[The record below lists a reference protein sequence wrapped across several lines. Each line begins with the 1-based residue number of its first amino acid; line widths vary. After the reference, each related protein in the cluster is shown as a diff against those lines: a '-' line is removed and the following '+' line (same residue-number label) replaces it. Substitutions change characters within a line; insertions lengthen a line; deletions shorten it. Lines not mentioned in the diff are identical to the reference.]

1 MDVLKLDKK
10 QSELIELFSQNDIQ
24 NRVKELGEQINTEFP
39 QDETLY
45 VIGVLKGSAVFAID
59 LIRHLTMPVQ
69 LEFVRLASYGNEQTS
84 SGKVKSVDLTLPNL
98 NGKNVLIVEDII
110 DTGNTAKFFLDYL
123 QHQHQAKETKFV
135 ALLDKKCK
143 RQTNVQPDYAGFEV
157 DDKFVVG
164 YGLDYLG
171 YYRNLPYVGYFPA

>member
-1 MDVLKLDKK
+1 MDVLELDRK
-10 QSELIELFSQNDIQ
+10 QSDLLELFSAEELATK
-24 NRVKELGEQINTEFP
+24 VKELAEQINKDYP

-45 VIGVLKGSAVFAID
+45 VVPVLKGSAPFAMD

-84 SGKVKSVDLTLPNL
+84 GKMKAVDLTLPNL
-98 NGKNVLIVEDII
+98 NGKNVLVVEDII
-110 DTGNTAKFFLDYL
+110 DTGNTAKFFLAYL
-123 QHQHQAKETKFV
+123 EYHHKAKKTAFM

-143 RQTNVQPDYAGFEV
+143 REAPVEADYSGFEV

-164 YGLDYLG
+164 YGLDYMG
-171 YYRNLPYVGYFPA
+171 YYRNLPYIGYFPE

>member
-1 MDVLKLDKK
+1 MEVLELDRK
-10 QSELIELFSQNDIQ
+10 QSDLVELFSAEQLQ
-24 NRVKELGEQINTEFP
+24 KRVKELAEQINKDFP

-45 VIGVLKGSAVFAID
+45 IVPVLKGSAPFAMD

-69 LEFVRLASYGNEQTS
+69 IEFVRLASYGNNQTS
-84 SGKVKSVDLTLPNL
+84 GKMKAVDLTLPNL
-98 NGKNVLIVEDII
+98 NGKNVLVVEDII
-110 DTGNTAKFFLDYL
+110 DTGNTAKFFLAYL
-123 QHQHQAKETKFV
+123 QCHHKAKTTKFI

-143 RQTNVQPDYAGFEV
+143 REVETQADYSGFEV

-171 YYRNLPYVGYFPA
+171 YYRNLPYIGYFPE